1 MVNPIQGCPN
11 RCKYCFLQ
19 SVDGTGIRPIEIIK
33 ESDVISEIKKSK
45 YYTPSIPLC
54 FFSQTDIFS
63 IPSNVEYLK
72 RLLMLIRKTDIKNP
86 LVFITKCS
94 ICDEIIEILQEMILE
109 GFKILF
115 YLSYSGLDSTIEGN
129 IKEETIQNNFIKLS
143 AANIP
148 IIHYFRPLI
157 PLNASRKRID
167 EIISFVSN
175 YSIASVV
182 AGLKIETA
190 YQEKLDFWPE
200 IVEGEDYTNA
210 ECVWPKGVRDV
221 LKEYGLKYDYPIFE
235 TNTCALSLALGTEER
250 YGFYNS
256 APCKCFNN
264 CPKKMR
270 EKCEKVS
277 LRNIQRNE
285 NDIRTPL
292 IKLLKLIKKE
302 VLDLQIELN
311 DGLLQIKNVPLSNED
326 ICFLSGELHIRINC
340 TEKIMG
346 RYWNTSVNN
355 KTGVEL

>member
-1 MVNPIQGCPN
+1 MNPIQGCPN

-19 SVDGTGIRPIEIIK
+19 SVDGTGIKPIEIIE

-94 ICDEIIEILQEMILE
+94 ISDEIIEILQEMILE

-129 IKEETIQNNFIKLS
+129 IKEETIQNNFIKLN

-148 IIHYFRPLI
+148 IIHYYRPLT
-157 PLNASRKRID
+157 PLNASRKRIN
-167 EIISFVSN
+167 EIISFVSK

-200 IVEGEDYTNA
+200 IIEDKEYANA
-210 ECVWPKGVRDV
+210 ECVWPKGVRDI
-221 LKEYGLKYDYPIFE
+221 LKQYGLKYNYPIFE

-256 APCKCFNN
+256 SSCKCFNN

-270 EKCEKVS
+270 ENCKKVYS
-277 LRNIQRNE
+277 RNIQRNE
-285 NDIRTPL
+285 NDVRVHL
-292 IKLLKLIKKE
+292 KKLLRLLNKDAH
-302 VLDLQIELN
+302 DLQIKFN

-326 ICFLSGELHIRINC
+326 ICFLRGELHVRINC
-340 TEKIMG
+340 TEMIKG

-355 KTGVEL
+355 KAGVEL